1 VKLLLAIPE
10 LGVGGA
16 ERVVVEL
23 ARDAMARGDEVAVA
37 AAPGPLE
44 RDLEPLG
51 VERYALPAPSRA
63 PLNIAVS
70 LARLTA
76 AVRRFG
82 PDLVHAHNPK
92 IAALATIAAL
102 AAHPRACP
110 PLVAT
115 SHGVP
120 PSEARLAARLVR
132 GSRRLACVSSQVAE
146 EAIANGVPPERVTVI
161 HNSVPSAPAL
171 TASDGAR
178 LDQQLGLDG
187 RPVVT
192 TIGRLVPQ
200 KAHGRLLDAAA
211 IVRQR
216 VPDVLF
222 LIVGDGPL
230 RSELEQRSREGGL
243 DETVRFTGVRHDA
256 RAIAGRSDLV
266 VFSSD
271 WEGLSLAALE
281 ALAAGVPVVSTDVAG
296 TAEALATG
304 AGLVVS
310 RSAEALAGAIVE
322 LLEDPDR
329 RRGMGEEG
337 RRLHAERF
345 STETMVA
352 AYRALYASAAD
363 P

>member
-1 VKLLLAIPE
+1 VL
-10 LGVGGA
+10 
-16 ERVVVEL
+16 EL
-23 ARDAMARGDEVAVA
+23 ARDARARGDEVGVA
-37 AAPGPLE
+37 AAPGPFD
-44 RDLEPLG
+44 RDLELLG
-51 VERYALPAPSRA
+51 IERYMLAAPCRMPGVLA
-63 PLNIAVS
+63 FS

-76 AVRRFG
+76 AVRRFR

-92 IAALATIAAL
+92 ITALATLATRAARPF
-102 AAHPRACP
+102 APP

-115 SHGVP
+115 HHGVP
-120 PSEARLAARLVR
+120 PAQARLAARLFR
-132 GSRRLACVSSQVAE
+132 ASRRVACVSGRVADD
-146 EAIANGVPPERVTVI
+146 AIANGLPRERVTVI
-161 HNSVPSAPAL
+161 HNSVPPATALSAQ
-171 TASDGAR
+171 DRAR
-178 LDQQLGLDG
+178 LDEQLGLDG
-187 RPVVT
+187 RLVVT
-192 TIGRLVPQ
+192 AVGRLVPQ

-211 IVRQR
+211 IVRDR

-230 RSELEQRSREGGL
+230 RGELEKRSRDAGL
-243 DETVRFTGVRHDA
+243 EETVRFTGVRQDA
-256 RAIAGRSDLV
+256 PAIAGRSDLV

-281 ALAAGVPVVSTDVAG
+281 AMAAGVPVVSTDVAG

-304 AGLVVS
+304 AGLAVP
-310 RSAEALAGAIVE
+310 RDPGALAGGIVE

-329 RRGMGEEG
+329 RRRMGEEG

-363 P
+363 R